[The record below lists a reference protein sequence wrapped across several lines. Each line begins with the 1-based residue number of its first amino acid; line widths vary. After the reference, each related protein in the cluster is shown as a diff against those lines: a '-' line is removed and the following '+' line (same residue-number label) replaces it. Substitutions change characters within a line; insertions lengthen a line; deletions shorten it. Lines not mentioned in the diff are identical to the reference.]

1 MPTNFIPQMHFFC
14 ANSGLILQI
23 LDLKS
28 LNFNSP
34 FIKKNLICNKLRHCP
49 SLHQFLD
56 SACQLYMQDINW
68 FPGNWVLIG
77 QLGIF
82 TKLNTS
88 CQF

>member
-34 FIKKNLICNKLRHCP
+34 FIKKNLISNELRHCP

-56 SACQLYMQDINW
+56 SACQLNMQDINW
-68 FPGNWVLIG
+68 FPDNWVLV
-77 QLGIF
+77 
-82 TKLNTS
+82 S
-88 CQF
+88 WS